1 MKAKIILTFGFLF
14 FVWLL
19 FTFSFDPFSLL
30 LGVVFSA
37 TIAFFTYDIF
47 IGEDEQIS
55 QGRFPKFHYFFIYV
69 LVILFEILLGS
80 FLVVYYV
87 VTMKINPKI
96 VKIKTNLKS
105 KFAQGL
111 LANSITLTPGTVTV
125 DLQDSELFVHWL
137 AIKTIDQKKSG
148 EMIMGNFE
156 RQLQRI
162 FY

>member
-1 MKAKIILTFGFLF
+1 VKAKIILTFGFLF

-30 LGVVFSA
+30 LGAIFSA

-87 VTMKINPKI
+87 ITMKIDPKI

-105 KFAQGL
+105 QFAQGL

-125 DLQDSELFVHWL
+125 DLHDGQLWVHWL
-137 AIKTIDQKKSG
+137 AVQSDDPNKAAEIIKGS
-148 EMIMGNFE
+148 FE
-156 RQLQRI
+156 KQLGRI